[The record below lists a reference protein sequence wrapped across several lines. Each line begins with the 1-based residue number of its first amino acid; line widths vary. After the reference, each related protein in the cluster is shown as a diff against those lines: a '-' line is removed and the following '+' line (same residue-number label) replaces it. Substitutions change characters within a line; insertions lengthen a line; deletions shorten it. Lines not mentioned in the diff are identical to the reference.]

1 MASSSFQRNKHSP
14 SSVICFFKIVLRQSL
29 EDGNLVSSFMLIT
42 KTSFI
47 LSFELQKFPKEFSM
61 KYGDGVP
68 NPVYLKPPDGTAWKI
83 DWSEYDGAIQFENG
97 WKEFALYYSLDHG
110 HMMWFEYNKTS
121 KTL

>member
-29 EDGNLVSSFMLIT
+29 EDGNSVSSFMLIT

-61 KYGDGVP
+61 KYGDDYP
-68 NPVYLKPPDGTAWKI
+68 
-83 DWSEYDGAIQFENG
+83 
-97 WKEFALYYSLDHG
+97 SLDHISDDDSIEILNELPPLG
-110 HMMWFEYNKTS
+110 WPRKTE
-121 KTL
+121 KAA